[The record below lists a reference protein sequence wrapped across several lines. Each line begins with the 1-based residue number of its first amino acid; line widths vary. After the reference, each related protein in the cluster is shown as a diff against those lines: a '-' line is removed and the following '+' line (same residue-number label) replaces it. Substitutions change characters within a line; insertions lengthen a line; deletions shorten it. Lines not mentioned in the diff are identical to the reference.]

1 MNRLEHLKKKLRRG
15 TVYRRADLTQLSK
28 SIDRHLAELLEGET
42 LQKVSRGLY
51 YFPEQSNFGP
61 VPPDE
66 RNLIRGFLK
75 GERFLITSPNAYN
88 SLGVGTTQLYNVKIV
103 YNHKRHGEIKLGNR
117 SFLFQLKH
125 HFPKK
130 ITPEFLLVDLVNN
143 IDKLAEDHSE
153 ILGKA
158 FSKAQQL
165 NANELKKAVAD
176 YGNTKTK
183 NCWLLYSIHQHLL
196 KLDLTSAV

>member
-1 MNRLEHLKKKLRRG
+1 MNRMEHLKKKLRRG
-15 TVYRRADLTQLSK
+15 TVYRRSDLTQLSK
-28 SIDRHLAELLEGET
+28 SIDRHLAELLDDGT

-66 RNLIRGFLK
+66 RNLMRGFLK

-143 IDKLAEDHSE
+143 IAKLAEDHSE

-183 NCWLLYSIHQHLL
+183 KLLAPVFN
-196 KLDLTSAV
+196 TSTSS